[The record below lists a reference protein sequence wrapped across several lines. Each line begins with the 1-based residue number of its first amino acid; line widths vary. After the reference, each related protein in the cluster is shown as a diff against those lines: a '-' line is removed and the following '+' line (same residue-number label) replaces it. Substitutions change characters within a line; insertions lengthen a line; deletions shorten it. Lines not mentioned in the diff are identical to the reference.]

1 MTNAVEAAV
10 RDILSGAVEYVQMSI
25 DTSKEIINLEEKG
38 KCALPNLPKKVP
50 ADRPRYHLF
59 VFPHTHEGDFLKSIG
74 SLHALSLINV
84 TVNQPPF
91 FPLSLYLHDARV
103 QLFHQGED
111 AVLELQGQPHRQT
124 GEPVGA

>member
-1 MTNAVEAAV
+1 MAGVLFPMTNAVEAAV

-25 DTSKEIINLEEKG
+25 DTAKEIINLEEKG

-74 SLHALSLINV
+74 SLLHALR
-84 TVNQPPF
+84 T
-91 FPLSLYLHDARV
+91 Y
-103 QLFHQGED
+103 
-111 AVLELQGQPHRQT
+111 
-124 GEPVGA
+124 